1 MKSFFSRLNGD
12 IQASSSNESSY
23 KFWIPSKTNVER
35 SPPKPIPIHP
45 DVAASQG
52 EKRSRPVKSTHS
64 HVPKIPLHDVPTVPL
79 ETQAT
84 HSNDMSKHTTRVK
97 LGTSSTPYTQNH
109 PPPSSRTPR
118 PHEHNTRYQIPSRE
132 VHGPV
137 HPTGARTTHDLSSKP
152 HRGGR
157 HESSAP
163 VPREIWLPS
172 TTPVVSKQ
180 EDQTKLHVQGTSEK
194 PERYRESGDEK
205 DRELERRGKDR
216 GKDRRERERE
226 REWEKGHTREREREE
241 RERSRAKERERT
253 LEKEREIARAK
264 REHDRN
270 LEIDQGRDRDKA
282 ERDRREQERDLDRE
296 GEKGKHRTKDRSRK
310 ESSNLTRGMERA
322 WDSDMPYDGE
332 RLKQDERRARHRDR
346 AIGVAKGDNRESH
359 KERDRWLEK
368 EPERVRDRPGGQ
380 IKLRAEATDSEQF
393 AGRVKTSA
401 PDRERRKDSGLGW
414 LSDTHTVHPRKLL
427 RKTSNTLLNQPS
439 KVEEGESSDSST
451 RPKRVRQVLTKRHR
465 GEEGGS
471 SSKVLQSCTLFFCFI
486 NARYRSFIL
495 VKACLLKSSRP
506 PSPQS

>member
-12 IQASSSNESSY
+12 TQASSSNESSY
-23 KFWIPSKTNVER
+23 KFWIPSKTNAER

-52 EKRSRPVKSTHS
+52 EKRSRPLKSTHI
-64 HVPKIPLHDVPTVPL
+64 HVPKIPLHDHPTVPL
-79 ETQAT
+79 ESQAT
-84 HSNDMSKHTTRVK
+84 HSNDMSKQTTRSK
-97 LGTSSTPYTQNH
+97 LGTSSTTYTQNH

-132 VHGPV
+132 AHGPV
-137 HPTGARTTHDLSSKP
+137 HPTGARTSHDLSSKP
-152 HRGGR
+152 HRSGR
-157 HESSAP
+157 HESVAP

-194 PERYRESGDEK
+194 PERYHQSGDEK

-216 GKDRRERERE
+216 GKDKRERERE
-226 REWEKGHTREREREE
+226 REWEKGHIKEREREE

-270 LEIDQGRDRDKA
+270 LEIGLGRDRDKA

-296 GEKGKHRTKDRSRK
+296 GEKGKNRTKDRSRK
-310 ESSNLTRGMERA
+310 ESSNPTRGLEKAR
-322 WDSDMPYDGE
+322 DSDFPYDGE
-332 RLKQDERRARHRDR
+332 RHKQDERKARHRDR
-346 AIGVAKGDNRESH
+346 AMGGVKDDNRESH
-359 KERDRWLEK
+359 KERDRWIEK
-368 EPERVRDRPGGQ
+368 EQRDRLGGQ
-380 IKLRAEATDSEQF
+380 IKHRVEVTDSEHF
-393 AGRVKTSA
+393 ARSVKTPA
-401 PDRERRKDSGLGW
+401 PDRERRKDSGVGW
-414 LSDTHTVHPRKLL
+414 PSDTHTVHTRKLL
-427 RKTSNTLLNQPS
+427 RKTSNTLLNQSS
-439 KVEEGESSDSST
+439 KAEEGESSDSST
-451 RPKRVRQVLTKRHR
+451 RPKRVRQVLTRRHR

-471 SSKVLQSCTLFFCFI
+471 SSKVMPSSTLFFVSI

-495 VKACLLKSSRP
+495 VKECQLNPSRP
-506 PSPQS
+506 PSLRS

>member
-45 DVAASQG
+45 DAAASQG
-52 EKRSRPVKSTHS
+52 EKRSRPLKSTHL
-64 HVPKIPLHDVPTVPL
+64 PKHDLPTAPL

-84 HSNDMSKHTTRVK
+84 LSNDMSKHTTRQK
-97 LGTSSTPYTQNH
+97 LATSSTPHTQNH

-118 PHEHNTRYQIPSRE
+118 PHEHNPRYQIPSRE
-132 VHGPV
+132 TYGPV
-137 HPTGARTTHDLSSKP
+137 HPTGARTFHDSSSKP

-157 HESSAP
+157 HESLAH

-180 EDQTKLHVQGTSEK
+180 VEDQTKLHVQGTSEK

-216 GKDRRERERE
+216 GRDRRERERE
-226 REWEKGHTREREREE
+226 REWEKGHAREREREE

-253 LEKEREIARAK
+253 LENEREIARAK
-264 REHDRN
+264 REQDRN
-270 LEIDQGRDRDKA
+270 LEGRDRDKT

-296 GEKGKHRTKDRSRK
+296 GEKGKNRAKDRSRK

-322 WDSDMPYDGE
+322 WDSDVPYVGE
-332 RLKQDERRARHRDR
+332 RPKQDERKARHRDR
-346 AIGVAKGDNRESH
+346 AMVVAKDDNRESH

-368 EPERVRDRPGGQ
+368 EPERVRDRLGGQ
-380 IKLRAEATDSEQF
+380 IKHRAEVTDSEHF
-393 AGRVKTSA
+393 AGRVKTPA
-401 PDRERRKDSGLGW
+401 PDRERRKDSGIGW
-414 LSDTHTVHPRKLL
+414 SSDTHTGHTRKLL

-439 KVEEGESSDSST
+439 KAEEGESSDSST
-451 RPKRVRQVLTKRHR
+451 RPKRVRHVLTKRHR

-471 SSKVLQSCTLFFCFI
+471 SSKVLQNCTLFFHFH
-486 NARYRSFIL
+486 
-495 VKACLLKSSRP
+495 
-506 PSPQS
+506 

>member
-23 KFWIPSKTNVER
+23 KFWIPPKTNVER

-45 DVAASQG
+45 NVAASQG
-52 EKRSRPVKSTHS
+52 EKRSRPLKSTLL
-64 HVPKIPLHDVPTVPL
+64 PKVPLHDLPTAPL
-79 ETQAT
+79 ESQAT
-84 HSNDMSKHTTRVK
+84 HSSDMLKHTTRQK
-97 LGTSSTPYTQNH
+97 LGTSSTPHTQNH
-109 PPPSSRTPR
+109 PPPPSRTPR

-132 VHGPV
+132 AYGSVQ
-137 HPTGARTTHDLSSKP
+137 PTGARTFHDSSSKA

-157 HESSAP
+157 HEPVAP

-180 EDQTKLHVQGTSEK
+180 VDNQINLPFQGTSDK

-216 GKDRRERERE
+216 GRDRRERE
-226 REWEKGHTREREREE
+226 WGKGHTRVHEREE
-241 RERSRAKERERT
+241 REKSRAKERERT
-253 LEKEREIARAK
+253 LEKEQEIARAR
-264 REHDRN
+264 REQDKN

-296 GEKGKHRTKDRSRK
+296 GEKGKNRTKDRSRK
-310 ESSNLTRGMERA
+310 ESSNLKRSMEKA
-322 WDSDMPYDGE
+322 WDSDVLYDGE
-332 RLKQDERRARHRDR
+332 TPKQDERKARHRDR
-346 AIGVAKGDNRESH
+346 VMDGVAKDDNRESH

-368 EPERVRDRPGGQ
+368 EPERVRDRLGGQ
-380 IKLRAEATDSEQF
+380 IKHRAEATDSEQF
-393 AGRVKTSA
+393 AGTVRTPA
-401 PDRERRKDSGLGW
+401 PDRERRKDSGVGW
-414 LSDTHTVHPRKLL
+414 SSDTHLGQTRKLL

-439 KVEEGESSDSST
+439 KAEEGESSDSST

-471 SSKVLQSCTLFFCFI
+471 SSKVLQTYILFLFTLTLDTGHLF
-486 NARYRSFIL
+486 
-495 VKACLLKSSRP
+495 SSRHDY
-506 PSPQS
+506 

>member
-52 EKRSRPVKSTHS
+52 EKRSRPLKSTHI
-64 HVPKIPLHDVPTVPL
+64 HVPKTPLHDLPTAPL
-79 ETQAT
+79 ETQAP
-84 HSNDMSKHTTRVK
+84 HSNDMSKHTTRSK

-109 PPPSSRTPR
+109 PPSSSRTPR
-118 PHEHNTRYQIPSRE
+118 PHEQNTRYQVPSRE

-137 HPTGARTTHDLSSKP
+137 HPTGVRTSHDLSSKP

-157 HESSAP
+157 HESVAP

-205 DRELERRGKDR
+205 NRELERRGKDR

-226 REWEKGHTREREREE
+226 WEWEKGHTREREREE
-241 RERSRAKERERT
+241 RERSRANERERT

-264 REHDRN
+264 REQGRN

-296 GEKGKHRTKDRSRK
+296 GEKGKYQTKVRS
-310 ESSNLTRGMERA
+310 TRGMERA
-322 WDSDMPYDGE
+322 RDSDMPYDGE
-332 RLKQDERRARHRDR
+332 RSKQDERKTHHRDR
-346 AIGVAKGDNRESH
+346 AMGGVRGDNRESH

-368 EPERVRDRPGGQ
+368 EPERMRDRPGGQ
-380 IKLRAEATDSEQF
+380 IKHRAEVTDSEQF
-393 AGRVKTSA
+393 AGRVKTLA
-401 PDRERRKDSGLGW
+401 PDRERRKDLGVGW
-414 LSDTHTVHPRKLL
+414 LSDTHTGHPRKLL
-427 RKTSNTLLNQPS
+427 RKTSNTLLIQPS
-439 KVEEGESSDSST
+439 KAEEGESSDSST
-451 RPKRVRQVLTKRHR
+451 RPKRVRQVLTRRHR

-471 SSKVLQSCTLFFCFI
+471 SSKVLQSCTHFFCFI
-486 NARYRSFIL
+486 DPRYRSFIL
-495 VKACLLKSSRP
+495 VKACLLNSSRL